1 MVVWITPPVPA
12 GGACRAPSMD
22 TVRTLAEVTR
32 TANRR
37 HDARAEEL
45 NGLRLALA
53 TFAPQLDA
61 FEMRAGEALKAGIRP
76 EMAVPARDVGRRLQ
90 KER

>member
-22 TVRTLAEVTR
+22 TARTVAEVTP

-37 HDARAEEL
+37 HDARAEER
-45 NGLRLALA
+45 NNPRLALA
-53 TFAPQLDA
+53 AFALQLDA
-61 FEMRAGEALKAGIRP
+61 FEMRAGEALGACVRSQASEGETI
-76 EMAVPARDVGRRLQ
+76 GGQ
-90 KER
+90 